1 MSVLNVTPDSFSDG
15 GRFVDVDVAV
25 AHALA
30 QVAAGADIID
40 VGGESTRPGAQR
52 ISALEERRRVL
63 PVIEALV
70 AHGVVVSVDTMRA
83 EVADAAVA
91 AGAALVND
99 VSGGLADREMHTWL
113 AGVQVPYVAM
123 HWRGHSADMDELAR
137 YDDVVADVCA
147 ELGDRLDHL
156 IGAGVDPARVVV
168 DPGLGFAKTA
178 AHNWALL
185 AGMPDLLALGFPV
198 LIGAS
203 RKRFLGELLGE
214 DGRPRPVQE
223 RDAATDAV
231 TALAA
236 ASGAWGVRVHDVR
249 GSRDAI
255 AVAGAW
261 RDAAPGAVGP
271 AGTSVGGRRVGV
283 SADHDPAADHDP
295 TADHAWAGDR
305 EQR

>member
-15 GRFVDVDVAV
+15 GLFVDIDVAV
-25 AHALA
+25 SHALA

-52 ISALEERRRVL
+52 ISAQEERRRVL

-70 AHGVVVSVDTMRA
+70 ADGVVVSIDTMRA
-83 EVADAAVA
+83 EVAAAAVDC
-91 AGAALVND
+91 GAALVND
-99 VSGGLADREMHTWL
+99 VSGGLADPEMHPWV
-113 AGVQVPYVAM
+113 AGVEVPYVAM

-137 YDDVVADVCA
+137 YVDVVADVCA
-147 ELGDRLDHL
+147 ELGGRLDSL
-156 IGAGVDPARVVV
+156 AGAGVDPARVVV

-185 AGMPDLLALGFPV
+185 AGMPELLALGFPV

-214 DGRPRPVQE
+214 QGQPRPVAD

-236 ASGAWGVRVHDVR
+236 ANGAWGVRVHDVR

-261 RDAAPGAVGP
+261 RDVAPVTFASTG
-271 AGTSVGGRRVGV
+271 
-283 SADHDPAADHDP
+283 AADTDGSGGVR
-295 TADHAWAGDR
+295 TDHERAGDR